1 MGVAVG
7 VVGGSISI
15 ASTVATGV
23 ALVAVACIVN
33 SVCYNEWSR
42 GEERR
47 VGEEERVRL
56 RVKYSRA

>member
-15 ASTVATGV
+15 ASTVASGV
-23 ALVAVACIVN
+23 ALACIVS
-33 SVCYNEWSR
+33 SVGYNEWSR

-47 VGEEERVRL
+47 VGEEKRVRL